1 MSDRG
6 MSDEELVLLPGWPQ
20 TWWVFR
26 KIMPALAG
34 RYRVV
39 AVDIRGMGGSAKPD
53 GSYDKKTMAQ
63 DVREL
68 ARHLGYEQIDIHHPV
83 PAGPGPAS
91 AGGRMADPAAM
102 SAAGLEDADPRR
114 LRGQPSRPRAGRCHP
129 ARDLATVEKEQI
141 P

>member
-39 AVDIRGMGGSAKPD
+39 AADIRGMGGSAKPD
-53 GSYDKKTMAQ
+53 GGYDKKTMAQ

-68 ARHLGYEQIDIHHPV
+68 ARHLGYEQIDIHHRYP
-83 PAGPGPAS
+83 PGRPSQRRRAD
-91 AGGRMADPAAM
+91 GGSGGHVR
-102 SAAGLEDADPRR
+102 S
-114 LRGQPSRPRAGRCHP
+114 RAGRC
-129 ARDLATVEKEQI
+129 
-141 P
+141 